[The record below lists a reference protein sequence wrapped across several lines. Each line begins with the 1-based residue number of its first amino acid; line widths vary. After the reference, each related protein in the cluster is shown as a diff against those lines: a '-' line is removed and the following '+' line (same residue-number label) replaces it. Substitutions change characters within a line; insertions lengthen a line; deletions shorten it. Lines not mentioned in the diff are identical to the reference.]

1 MQQQDCS
8 EIIVTRRLKC
18 KKLPIISLPVD
29 EANNKLQQSCI
40 KQVVGTKMNIFRFSM
55 ASINNYETE
64 LQAAANA
71 NSNQAK

>member
-29 EANNKLQQSCI
+29 EANNKLQQSCWHKNEYI
-40 KQVVGTKMNIFRFSM
+40 QIQYGKYK
-55 ASINNYETE
+55 
-64 LQAAANA
+64 
-71 NSNQAK
+71 